1 MNNGSNPNSQNTSMP
16 VSQSQSSQPISTSN
30 ADLMK
35 KIADGQQTF
44 DEIQMLTS
52 STVTDQLKVFLVA
65 QARNELQKIIQL
77 TQFLDKLET
86 NLMNKVDDAIATNS
100 MSLRQYSDIIDVIKT
115 LLERSNSIVSE
126 VLKDDSLTT
135 ITSTT
140 VYQAPNGTTQTM
152 SITSRLQ
159 DPQSRERVRNV
170 LQQILAKTNTYSVE
184 SNDFTDI
191 SQNQNTEES
200 ENKENG

>member
-1 MNNGSNPNSQNTSMP
+1 MNNGLNPNTQNTSMP
-16 VSQSQSSQPISTSN
+16 ISQSQSSQPISVSN

-184 SNDFTDI
+184 SNAFTDI

-200 ENKENG
+200 ENKEND

>member
-1 MNNGSNPNSQNTSMP
+1 MNNGLNPNTQHINTP
-16 VSQSQSSQPISTSN
+16 VSQSQPSQPVSVSN

-77 TQFLDKLET
+77 TQFLDKLEI

-191 SQNQNTEES
+191 SQNQNTEVS
-200 ENKENG
+200 YNVDND

>member
-16 VSQSQSSQPISTSN
+16 VSQSQSSQPISNSN
-30 ADLMK
+30 TDLMK

-200 ENKENG
+200 ENKEND